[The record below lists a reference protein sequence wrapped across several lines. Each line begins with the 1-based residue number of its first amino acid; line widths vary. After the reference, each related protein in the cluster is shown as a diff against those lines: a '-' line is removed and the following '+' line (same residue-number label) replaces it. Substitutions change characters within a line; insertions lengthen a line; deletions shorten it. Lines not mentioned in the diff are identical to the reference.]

1 MLLSKDQLIAFV
13 SVTILIS
20 GGFSGHATCTLNYT
34 EFGVNM
40 AYSEETL
47 CVLKDNIVSFSCNN
61 LNENYSRICLSNLC
75 LKPHETLR
83 ILDLSRNHFTDI
95 TRGCFSKFHCLE
107 ILNISNND
115 QLGFNYLYNAMY
127 GLNQTN
133 IKEIYANNI
142 NQVGVTYPFPKN
154 ISLLLQNTSLRK
166 LQLNYNEI
174 QTMESGSIYYLPRA
188 IEDISV
194 RGNRLEIGIIFL
206 ELVWLIQLTRLDISF
221 QCSTLDYRSRS
232 RRNVQYIDDFDN
244 NTNYENCPNDIK
256 YVNALKVLPSNLTT
270 LIATGLL
277 SGPNCIP
284 LLSTRRFSKLH
295 HIDIS
300 TDGYFIWVGPISV
313 DPKFNNIT
321 KVNLSHNQC
330 RFIKDGF
337 FDNLT
342 QLTTLDISY
351 NYLGDYFYRIGSEN
365 VFKGLKNLK
374 KLDMRNSNIRY
385 LPKTLLRH
393 NKWIES

>member
-174 QTMESGSIYYLPRA
+174 QTTCQEP
-188 IEDISV
+188 
-194 RGNRLEIGIIFL
+194 
-206 ELVWLIQLTRLDISF
+206 
-221 QCSTLDYRSRS
+221 
-232 RRNVQYIDDFDN
+232 
-244 NTNYENCPNDIK
+244 
-256 YVNALKVLPSNLTT
+256 
-270 LIATGLL
+270 
-277 SGPNCIP
+277 
-284 LLSTRRFSKLH
+284 
-295 HIDIS
+295 
-300 TDGYFIWVGPISV
+300 
-313 DPKFNNIT
+313 
-321 KVNLSHNQC
+321 
-330 RFIKDGF
+330 
-337 FDNLT
+337 
-342 QLTTLDISY
+342 
-351 NYLGDYFYRIGSEN
+351 
-365 VFKGLKNLK
+365 
-374 KLDMRNSNIRY
+374 
-385 LPKTLLRH
+385 
-393 NKWIES
+393 

>member
-1 MLLSKDQLIAFV
+1 MLLSQDQLIAFV

-115 QLGFNYLYNAMY
+115 QLGFNYLNNAMY

-154 ISLLLQNTSLRK
+154 ISMLLQNTSLRK

-206 ELVWLIQLTRLDISF
+206 ELVWLIQLTRLVF
-221 QCSTLDYRSRS
+221 
-232 RRNVQYIDDFDN
+232 
-244 NTNYENCPNDIK
+244 
-256 YVNALKVLPSNLTT
+256 NAQP
-270 LIATGLL
+270 
-277 SGPNCIP
+277 
-284 LLSTRRFSKLH
+284 
-295 HIDIS
+295 
-300 TDGYFIWVGPISV
+300 
-313 DPKFNNIT
+313 
-321 KVNLSHNQC
+321 
-330 RFIKDGF
+330 
-337 FDNLT
+337 
-342 QLTTLDISY
+342 
-351 NYLGDYFYRIGSEN
+351 
-365 VFKGLKNLK
+365 
-374 KLDMRNSNIRY
+374 
-385 LPKTLLRH
+385 
-393 NKWIES
+393 

>member
-1 MLLSKDQLIAFV
+1 M
-13 SVTILIS
+13 
-20 GGFSGHATCTLNYT
+20 
-34 EFGVNM
+34 
-40 AYSEETL
+40 
-47 CVLKDNIVSFSCNN
+47 
-61 LNENYSRICLSNLC
+61 
-75 LKPHETLR
+75 
-83 ILDLSRNHFTDI
+83 
-95 TRGCFSKFHCLE
+95 
-107 ILNISNND
+107 
-115 QLGFNYLYNAMY
+115 
-127 GLNQTN
+127 
-133 IKEIYANNI
+133 
-142 NQVGVTYPFPKN
+142 
-154 ISLLLQNTSLRK
+154 
-166 LQLNYNEI
+166 
-174 QTMESGSIYYLPRA
+174 PRA

-365 VFKGLKNLK
+365 VFKGLKILK

-393 NKWIES
+393 NKWIESLVLSNNAMDEWTLDISNLDSLSYVDCSHNKLVTFPEYVTKRLDVLSKDHNITVDFHHNKILCTCENLNSTMAFHNSSNRSFISSMYWI